1 MIIYKTVVQHQSQDT
16 DIDIIHQS
24 YSGFSSFL
32 VSVCVCVCVCICVHM
47 YLIYAILLYM

>member
-32 VSVCVCVCVCICVHM
+32 VLVCGCMCVHM

>member
-32 VSVCVCVCVCICVHM
+32 VLVCVCMCVHM